1 MTDLNNLFVAPGT
14 PIRDVMAC
22 IDRNSKGVALVVD
35 AGQLLVA
42 TITDGDIRRAILAGI
57 DLDRPIDALVHGSW
71 PDHQPPVTVP
81 AGTAPADILALMTRT
96 DVRHVPVI
104 GTAGQV
110 VDLVWL
116 ADLVKHA
123 DLPMRAMVMAGGYG
137 TRLRPLTN
145 DTPKSMLPVGDRPL
159 LERIVGQLREAGI
172 RRVNV
177 ATHYR
182 ADVIEEHFGDG
193 HAFGV
198 EIRYV
203 NEGEPLGTA
212 GALGLLAAS
221 DEPLLVVNGDI
232 LTQVDFRA
240 MLDFHCAHR
249 ADMTVAVR
257 PYELRVPYGVV
268 QTDGVV
274 IRAVSEKP
282 TERYLINAGIYL
294 LNPDV
299 CGLIP
304 ANQRYD
310 MTQLIDVLLADR
322 RRLISFPIREYWLD
336 IGQSEDYAQAVAD
349 IRDKE
354 AFRS

>member
-1 MTDLNNLFVAPGT
+1 MTDLTSLLVTPGT
-14 PIRDVMAC
+14 AIRDVMAC
-22 IDRNSKGVALVVD
+22 IDRNTKGVALVVD
-35 AGQLLVA
+35 DERRLVA

-57 DLDRPIDALVHGSW
+57 DLDRTVDALVHGSR
-71 PDHQPPVTVP
+71 PDHQIPVTVP
-81 AGTAPADILALMTRT
+81 SGTAPAEILDLMTRT
-96 DVRHVPVI
+96 DVRHVPVVDEV
-104 GTAGQV
+104 GRV
-110 VDLVWL
+110 VDLIWL
-116 ADLVKHA
+116 ADLIKQA
-123 DLPMRAMVMAGGYG
+123 DLPLRAMVMAGGYG
-137 TRLRPLTN
+137 TRLRPLTD
-145 DTPKSMLPVGDRPL
+145 DTPKSMLPVGDSPL

-193 HAFGV
+193 RAFGV

-240 MLDFHCAHR
+240 MLDFHRTHH

-268 QTDGVV
+268 QTDGVL
-274 IRAVSEKP
+274 IRGVSEKP

-299 CGLIP
+299 CRLIP
-304 ANQRYD
+304 TNQRYD
-310 MTQLIDVLLADR
+310 MTQLIDRLIADR
-322 RRLISFPIREYWLD
+322 KRLISFPIREYWLD
-336 IGQSEDYAQAVAD
+336 IGQSEDYEQAVAD

-354 AFRS
+354 AFPS